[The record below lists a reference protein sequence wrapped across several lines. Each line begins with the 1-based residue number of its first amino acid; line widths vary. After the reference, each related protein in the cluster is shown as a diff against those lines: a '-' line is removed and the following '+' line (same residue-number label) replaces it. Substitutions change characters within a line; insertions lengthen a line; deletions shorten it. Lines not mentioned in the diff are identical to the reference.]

1 MPKHETEVILDVA
14 PDRAEQAAERTVSE
28 LGWAISDRS
37 PRRMVAKERWK
48 ATGTT
53 WPVTIETVIDDEG
66 ERSRVTMRGK
76 VGGMGPVQSRHLRKQ
91 VARFADILGR
101 AAELDPQQHAH
112 QAASAAIAIAIS
124 RMKPKVRESLLT
136 NLREDEIVRVVIA
149 GSSGQVVAG
158 TDSRV
163 FVLKPGFVAGASF
176 GVETVSWGHRQIT
189 GIQLHQGMKTG
200 ALIIQAPGQSGVSTS
215 YWKESDSDPFKAP
228 NAIPIAGDWTAIRRA
243 VAILQDLIDHAQ
255 TPGQAQPASPTVNS
269 ASIASE
275 ITQLAALRAEG
286 ALTESEFA
294 AAKARLIG
302 G

>member
-1 MPKHETEVILDVA
+1 
-14 PDRAEQAAERTVSE
+14 
-28 LGWAISDRS
+28 
-37 PRRMVAKERWK
+37 MVAKERWK

-53 WPVTIETVIDDEG
+53 WPVTIEAVVDGEG

-101 AAELDPQQHAH
+101 AAEIDPENPQQHAH
-112 QAASAAIAIAIS
+112 QAASASIATAIS
-124 RMKPKVRESLLT
+124 RMKPKVRESLLA
-136 NLREDEIVRVVIA
+136 NLRGDEVVRVVVA

-163 FVLKPGFVAGASF
+163 FILKPGFVAGASF
-176 GVETVSWGHRQIT
+176 GVETVSWSYRQIT

-200 ALIIQAPGQSGVSTS
+200 ALIIQAPGQPGVSTS

-243 VAILQDLIDHAQ
+243 VTILQDLIDQAQ
-255 TPGQAQPASPTVNS
+255 TPASEQCASPPTS
-269 ASIASE
+269 GTSIASE
-275 ITQLAALRAEG
+275 IKQLAELRAAG
-286 ALTESEFA
+286 ALTEKEFT
-294 AAKARLIG
+294 AAKARLIDA
-302 G
+302 